1 MPIRLAS
8 FNLESLDVGPK
19 VDPPFA
25 ARRDLLRLQLERLK
39 ADVLCLQEVNAQ
51 EVSRDGHSR
60 RELAALDALLE
71 GTPYAEYARV
81 VSRNRA
87 RTNVG
92 DIHNLVILSR
102 LPIAASRQIWHDLVP
117 EPMLRLVTA
126 APPAAAPQPVSW
138 DRPILHAELAL
149 PDGKRLHVFNVHF
162 RAPLAAVVPGQKLDA
177 FAWRSIAGWAEGYY
191 LSSIKRA
198 GQALETRLA
207 LDHLLTADPMA
218 LIAVAGDYNAEEHH
232 TPVEVVRGEEEN
244 TGNGALAM
252 QVMVPAEHA
261 VAESERFTVVHQGRR
276 LMLDHIL
283 VSRALLSHLG
293 SVDIHNEALSDELVG
308 YASVSHSPESYHAP
322 IVAEFD
328 VSV

>member
-1 MPIRLAS
+1 MTVRLAT
-8 FNLESLDVGPK
+8 FNLENLDVGPK
-19 VDPPFA
+19 VDPPFE
-25 ARRDLLRLQLERLK
+25 ARRDLLRLQIERLK
-39 ADVLCLQEVNAQ
+39 PDVLCLQEVNAQ
-51 EVSRDGHSR
+51 EVRRGDHTR

-71 GTPYAEYARV
+71 GTPYAGYERV
-81 VSRNRA
+81 VSRNRT
-87 RTNVG
+87 RTDLG

-102 LPIAASRQIWHDLVP
+102 LPITASRQIWHDLVP
-117 EPMLRLVTA
+117 EPMVRLVTA
-126 APPAAAPQPVSW
+126 LPPMTVAQPVSW

-149 PDGKRLHVFNVHF
+149 PDGRRLHVFNVHF

-191 LSSIKRA
+191 LASIKRS

-244 TGNGALAM
+244 TANGALAM

-283 VSRALLSHLG
+283 VSRALLGRLG
-293 SVDIHNEALSDELVG
+293 RVEIHNEALSDELVG
-308 YASVSHSPESYHAP
+308 YASASRSPESYHAP

-328 VSV
+328 LP